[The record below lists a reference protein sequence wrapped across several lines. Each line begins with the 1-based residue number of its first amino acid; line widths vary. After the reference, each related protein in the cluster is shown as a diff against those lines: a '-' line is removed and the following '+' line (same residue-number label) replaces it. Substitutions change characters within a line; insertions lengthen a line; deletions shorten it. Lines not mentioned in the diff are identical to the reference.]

1 MKINLSK
8 QDILWSYIGTILS
21 MGANLLMLPF
31 LMIFLDENTLGLW
44 YVFASIGAIA
54 TLFDFGFGVTFAR
67 NVTYAWAGAR
77 ELKKEGAELA
87 INSEPDYRLMKK
99 VLKTCKIIYGII
111 AGSALLLLLTL
122 GTGYVIFVS
131 REINGYTYIIAW
143 IIYAVAVFLNLYY
156 GYYASFLRGVGNVAQ
171 ANKNTVWARLLQ
183 IILMVVLLFM
193 KFGLI
198 GACVAYLAYGT
209 LFRLLG
215 KHYFY
220 KYKGIGENLSKV
232 KYEPSGDE
240 IKEMVSIV
248 WHNAWR
254 DGAISLCNYCCN
266 QVSTLICSAYLSLA
280 ETGTYSIGVQIASAI
295 ATIAGTLYNT
305 YQPELQ
311 VAYISA
317 DKDKMR
323 KTMSMIVVSFV
334 YLFFLGTASFCVI
347 GIPFLKLIKPS
358 AVVSIPILIGL
369 CVYQFI
375 LKYRNCYT
383 SYFSC
388 TNRIIY
394 VGGFTISAILCVG
407 LSFVAIGPLNMGIWG
422 LISAQIISQAV
433 YNLWKWPSLGHKELG
448 LSIKD
453 MIYIGNQETV
463 ALLKQFI
470 K

>member
-240 IKEMVSIV
+240 IKEMISIV

-334 YLFFLGTASFCVI
+334 YLFFLGTASFCVM

>member
-44 YVFASIGAIA
+44 YIFASIGAIA

-240 IKEMVSIV
+240 IKEMISIV

>member
-171 ANKNTVWARLLQ
+171 A
-183 IILMVVLLFM
+183 I
-193 KFGLI
+193 
-198 GACVAYLAYGT
+198 
-209 LFRLLG
+209 
-215 KHYFY
+215 
-220 KYKGIGENLSKV
+220 
-232 KYEPSGDE
+232 
-240 IKEMVSIV
+240 MVS
-248 WHNAWR
+248 
-254 DGAISLCNYCCN
+254 
-266 QVSTLICSAYLSLA
+266 
-280 ETGTYSIGVQIASAI
+280 
-295 ATIAGTLYNT
+295 
-305 YQPELQ
+305 
-311 VAYISA
+311 
-317 DKDKMR
+317 
-323 KTMSMIVVSFV
+323 
-334 YLFFLGTASFCVI
+334 
-347 GIPFLKLIKPS
+347 
-358 AVVSIPILIGL
+358 
-369 CVYQFI
+369 
-375 LKYRNCYT
+375 
-383 SYFSC
+383 
-388 TNRIIY
+388 
-394 VGGFTISAILCVG
+394 
-407 LSFVAIGPLNMGIWG
+407 
-422 LISAQIISQAV
+422 
-433 YNLWKWPSLGHKELG
+433 
-448 LSIKD
+448 
-453 MIYIGNQETV
+453 
-463 ALLKQFI
+463 
-470 K
+470 

>member
-198 GACVAYLAYGT
+198 GACVAYLSYGT

-240 IKEMVSIV
+240 IKEMISIV